1 MNHGEVPTAP
11 SGVPDQCS
19 QAPPDSLSSEN
30 ENFYDI
36 SPDFDVPSIEYSPPQ
51 DGTSP
56 PVSSLSSAPDLSSTK
71 SLGSSA
77 SSRCTSEALDMP
89 GGYDCAR
96 SSADSTK
103 CIPNAVSRILAPL
116 FERLQGLLFGNCDLY
131 EPLINVSTHA
141 AYRAEMAEQTRRLLH
156 AEAEIAAL
164 KIQIASGRKKRLLA
178 RASRPYVIARPSGSC
193 GCFILSQGNASLA
206 VPLNHQP
213 STRRRRVDF
222 YGSGSG

>member
-36 SPDFDVPSIEYSPPQ
+36 SPNFDVPSIEYSPPQ

-71 SLGSSA
+71 SLGSSASSRCTSEALGSSA

-164 KIQIASGRKKRLLA
+164 KIKRKEEKTPC
-178 RASRPYVIARPSGSC
+178 SRVSPICYC
-193 GCFILSQGNASLA
+193 E
-206 VPLNHQP
+206 
-213 STRRRRVDF
+213 TKW
-222 YGSGSG
+222 